1 MSNPARIIPLSS
13 RVEQMPK
20 ASELKKGSVVE
31 IDGGVYV
38 VRDLEIRNPSARGA
52 STLYKVRFYN
62 VRDGR
67 KLEQTLKGDDFI
79 KDGNLSRHSV
89 QFSYREGDMITF
101 MDTENFSQYTL
112 STGALEEQTI
122 YMTEEL
128 EGMIALLVDGEIVGV
143 ELPPNVTLEIIDTS
157 PGIKGASASA
167 RTKPATLS
175 TGLEV
180 QVPEYLETGE
190 LIKVSTTTGKF
201 VSRA

>member
-1 MSNPARIIPLSS
+1 
-13 RVEQMPK
+13 MPK

>member
-1 MSNPARIIPLSS
+1 
-13 RVEQMPK
+13 MPR
-20 ASELKKGSVVE
+20 ASELKKGFVAE

-38 VRDLEIRNPSARGA
+38 VRDIDIRNPSARGA
-52 STLYKVRFYN
+52 STLYKVRFFN

-79 KDGNLSRHSV
+79 KEGNLSRHSV
-89 QFSYREGDMITF
+89 QFSYREGDMVTF
-101 MDTENFSQYTL
+101 MDIENYSQYTL
-112 STGALEEQTI
+112 SAEALEDQTD

-143 ELPPNVTLEIIDTS
+143 ELPANVTLEIVETA
-157 PGIKGASASA
+157 PGIKGSSATA
-167 RTKPATLS
+167 RTKAATLS

-180 QVPEYLETGE
+180 QVPEYLESGE
-190 LIKVSTTTGKF
+190 RIKVNTTNGKF